1 MHLRFL
7 VNDFVS
13 VYSWLLRHSQVLN
26 SGREVQEVQN
36 RLRQR
41 AGKITT
47 DELLQAIFDFLPL
60 PLPLPLGKGWG
71 EGLQIAR

>member
-1 MHLRFL
+1 LHLRFL

-47 DELLQAIFDFLPL
+47 DEPLQAIFDF
-60 PLPLPLGKGWG
+60 LPLPLGKGWG